1 MVELY
6 EGDLKDDGR
15 RSSKGNQLKW
25 KNNDIWYKADYLGY
39 EGLAECV
46 VSALLKRSSLSEDEF
61 VIYEPESIR
70 YKSQVYNGCRSM
82 DFAAG
87 WQTITLERLFKNRF
101 GTGLNQGI
109 YSIKDHEQRL
119 KFLVDC
125 AERITGLKDFGKY
138 ICKLFTI
145 DAFFLNEDRH
155 THNIS
160 VLMNKDEFRYCPIY
174 DNGAALLSD
183 MAMDYPEGCDIYEEI
198 KNVRA
203 KTICDSFD
211 EQLDI
216 AEKLYGRQLVFTFS
230 AEDIRNVLKEI
241 EIYDDAVKQRVEL
254 ILLQQRRKYGNLFAK

>member
-1 MVELY
+1 MVELF

-25 KNNDIWYKADYLGY
+25 KNKDTWYKADYLGY
-39 EGLAECV
+39 EGMAECV
-46 VSALLKRSSLSEDEF
+46 VSVLLKSSSLSDDEY

-70 YKSQVYNGCRSM
+70 YKAQTYNGCRSG

-101 GTGLNQGI
+101 GTGLHQGI
-109 YSIKDHEQRL
+109 YSIEDHEQRL
-119 KFLVDC
+119 RFLVEQ

-160 VLMNKDEFRYCPIY
+160 VLMKNDRFRLCPVY

-183 MAMDYPEGCDIYEEI
+183 MAMDYPMGCDVYKEI
-198 KNVRA
+198 NNVRA
-203 KTICDSFD
+203 KTICESFD

-216 AEKLYGRQLVFTFS
+216 AEKLYGRQLVFHFTTENIHS
-230 AEDIRNVLKEI
+230 VMKEMPL
-241 EIYDDAVKQRVEL
+241 YDDAVKERVEL
-254 ILLQQRRKYGNLFAK
+254 ILLEQRRKYRNLFQ